1 MTSSKPRIKLLG
13 RLDTIDLS
21 KVVISEI
28 EPYFKSFRGVLLN
41 IKEKNVKVIIR
52 NGQLGS
58 VNAFL
63 DGFEIPFTDLPKM
76 VGVVNV
82 ITEAVVK
89 YRLEKGI

>member
-1 MTSSKPRIKLLG
+1 MTSSAPRIKILG

-21 KVVISEI
+21 QVIISEI
-28 EPYFKSFRGVLLN
+28 EPYLPHFRVYLIN
-41 IKEKNVKVIIR
+41 IKEKNVKTIIR

-63 DGFEIPFTDLPKM
+63 DGFEIPFNSLPKM
-76 VGVVNV
+76 IGRVNA
-82 ITEAVVK
+82 ITEGVVK